1 MQTAGY
7 VLAGGASRRMGR
19 DKALLP
25 FGHITLLE
33 SVASTVGE
41 AAGQVTI
48 VGSPEKYS
56 ALGLRVIPDLRP
68 GCGPLAGIEAAL
80 ADSGVPWIVIA
91 ACDMPFVSAEFFRRL
106 LDAREPGVA
115 AVIPFTPDGRSH
127 PLAAVYHKTAQKEI
141 AAALD
146 SGVRKVVDALRVLKV
161 KHFSVESLPNANT
174 PEEWAALVR

>member
-1 MQTAGY
+1 
-7 VLAGGASRRMGR
+7 MGR

-25 FGHITLLE
+25 FGQTTLLE
-33 SVASTVGE
+33 SVALAVGK

-80 ADSGVPWIVIA
+80 ADSRVPWIVIA

-106 LDAREPGVA
+106 LEAREPGVA
-115 AVIPFTPDGRSH
+115 AVIPFTPDGLIH
-127 PLAAVYHKTAQKEI
+127 PLAAAYHTSAQREI
-141 AAALD
+141 ATALD
-146 SGVRKVVDALRVLKV
+146 GGVRKVVDALKALKV
-161 KHFSVESLPNANT
+161 NRFAVEALPNANT